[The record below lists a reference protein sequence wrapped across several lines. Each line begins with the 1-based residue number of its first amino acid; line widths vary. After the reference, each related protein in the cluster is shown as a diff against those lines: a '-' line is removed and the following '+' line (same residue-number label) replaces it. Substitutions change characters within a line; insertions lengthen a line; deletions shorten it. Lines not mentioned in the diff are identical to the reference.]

1 VTLLCIARLYRRAS
15 DAALKKVKIYL
26 IQTEGLPLNMSE
38 MINRTRNRTN
48 NTWAIQADVPA
59 IPVNP
64 KIPAIMATIK
74 KTMA

>member
-1 VTLLCIARLYRRAS
+1 MNERCSTAERTLM
-15 DAALKKVKIYL
+15 KVKIYS

-38 MINRTRNRTN
+38 MMNRTRKRTN

-64 KIPAIMATIK
+64 KIPAIMAIIK
-74 KTMA
+74 KTIA